1 MQQSNKL
8 IMGVV
13 RKILQKYIEKSYLQ
27 YSLLR
32 FDTANKVIVLL
43 KFYKIPLYFKRN
55 SLKNV
60 LPNTF

>member
-32 FDTANKVIVLL
+32 FDTANKVIVL
-43 KFYKIPLYFKRN
+43 
-55 SLKNV
+55 
-60 LPNTF
+60 